1 MATYRLKSKLY
12 GEFDGDEKKSNGI
25 LGTGITLGQAAGL
38 AATAAIGMKGYN
50 KFQKNQFSRNL
61 KNLQWKQNQLMK
73 SGIKGVN
80 QSTINKMGREG
91 VNSLLGF

>member
-12 GEFDGDEKKSNGI
+12 GEFDGNEKKNTGI

-50 KFQKNQFSRNL
+50 RFQNNQFN
-61 KNLQWKQNQLMK
+61 KNLNTLVNRSNQIKKSGLVGADKLSREYVKQNISKIPGM
-73 SGIKGVN
+73 
-80 QSTINKMGREG
+80 
-91 VNSLLGF
+91 

>member
-12 GEFDGDEKKSNGI
+12 GEFDGEKKKDGI

-50 KFQKNQFSRNL
+50 KFQNNQFK
-61 KNLQWKQNQLMK
+61 KNLGNIANRQNMIAQ
-73 SGIKGVN
+73 SGIHGAKGMAN
-80 QSTINKMGREG
+80 QYGKAQLK
-91 VNSLLGF
+91 SLME